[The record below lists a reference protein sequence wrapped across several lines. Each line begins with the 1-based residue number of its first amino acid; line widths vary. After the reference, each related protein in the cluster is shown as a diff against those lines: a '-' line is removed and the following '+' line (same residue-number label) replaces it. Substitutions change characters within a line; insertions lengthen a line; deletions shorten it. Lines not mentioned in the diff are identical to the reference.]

1 MRNVLDGLEIFA
13 ELCESI
19 MVLGLFVAVICHSM
33 RLRDLE
39 KK

>member
-1 MRNVLDGLEIFA
+1 MKNLLDGLEILA
-13 ELCESI
+13 ELGESI
-19 MVLGLFVAVICHSM
+19 LVLGLFVAVICHSM

>member
-1 MRNVLDGLEIFA
+1 MKMAIAILAALGDFA
-13 ELCESI
+13 ESI
-19 MVLGLFVAVICHSM
+19 LVLGLFVAVICHSM